1 MAAAGWLAAAAS
13 TAQAHAFDERHDLPV
28 PLGYFIAGA
37 VLAVGL
43 SFVVVAVFA
52 WISRNRPAKAPR
64 SLVIATG
71 TLFPMLRKIFQ
82 PLSVVVYFLILV
94 AAFRGTANPMMNLAP
109 SAVWIAWWVGGSMV
123 AAFIGNVWPALDPW
137 RALFDALGY
146 LGRRAGCK
154 ALLNRPWPQ
163 KLSAWPAVALL
174 LLWGACEVIYPLA
187 AVPSRLGYA
196 AVLWT
201 GITLSGMFWF
211 GRKTW
216 QQNGDVFAIYF
227 EILGRFAPLS
237 LATDGKTLVIRPPG
251 NRLVES
257 VPASMAIVAFILAM
271 LAIVLFDG
279 ILAGEAWA
287 SLEQTLRGQFS
298 GVMDANGYFA
308 GSMGLLL
315 VWLVFLFA
323 YLAACGMAAAIFG
336 RRASVTTVARVIA
349 PALVPIAVAY
359 AVAHNFSALVIQG
372 QNLIPLLSDPLGAG
386 WDILGTADHRINGT
400 LIQPGTTWTV
410 ALCAIITGH
419 LMSVWLAH
427 RASLNLCHDTRTA
440 ILACMP
446 LTALMMA
453 YTAISL
459 QIIAEPMVRFI
470 P

>member
-1 MAAAGWLAAAAS
+1 
-13 TAQAHAFDERHDLPV
+13 V

-37 VLAVGL
+37 VLAVAL
-43 SFVVVAVFA
+43 SFVVVAAFA
-52 WISRNRPAKAPR
+52 WMSRNRPAHSPR
-64 SLVIATG
+64 ILALSTDPL
-71 TLFPMLRKIFQ
+71 LPMLHGIFQ
-82 PLSVVVYFLILV
+82 SLSVVLYVLILF
-94 AAFRGTANPMMNLAP
+94 AAFRGTANPIMNLAP
-109 SAVWIAWWVGGSMV
+109 AMVWIAWWVGGSMV
-123 AAFIGNVWPALDPW
+123 VAFIGNVWPALDPW
-137 RALFDALGY
+137 RALFEAFGFIA
-146 LGRRAGCK
+146 GRTGIRAS
-154 ALLNRPWPQ
+154 LNRPWPRG
-163 KLSAWPAVALL
+163 LGAWPAVALL

-187 AVPSRLGYA
+187 AVPSRIGYG

-201 GITLSGMFWF
+201 GITLSGMFRF
-211 GRKTW
+211 GRETW

-227 EILGRFAPLS
+227 ETLGRFAPLS
-237 LATDGKTLVIRPPG
+237 LSGDGRTLQLRPLG
-251 NRLVES
+251 SRLPEWM
-257 VPASMAIVAFILAM
+257 PTSMAMVSFILAM

-279 ILAGEAWA
+279 MLAGEAWA
-287 SLEQTLRGQFS
+287 GWEQSLRGKFP

-323 YLAACGMAAAIFG
+323 YLAACGMAAALFG
-336 RRASVTTVARVIA
+336 RPASVTTVARLIA
-349 PALVPIAVAY
+349 PTLVPIAVAY
-359 AVAHNFSALVIQG
+359 VVAHNFSALVIQG

-386 WDILGTADHRINGT
+386 WDLFGTAAHRINGT

-410 ALCAIITGH
+410 ALCAIVTGH

-427 RASLNLCHDTRTA
+427 RASLNFCRDTRTA